1 MAKPFTQELEMLRRQ
16 LDMVSTEAQT
26 RADERDYF
34 RTLCSVV
41 CIDFASF
48 QFGLLQLRC
57 HLGKFL
63 VSCVPRESLRL
74 HQLPTI
80 QMTGRGGCF
89 DEEIVR
95 SSYKML
101 CPLFSTHYYQIHK
114 VSRVSSSQSFTNDFL
129 SVVLQRCHRCQVHV
143 NKSR

>member
-1 MAKPFTQELEMLRRQ
+1 MHTNVMVRDWKSLSWAMPADLRS
-16 LDMVSTEAQT
+16 LLMVSTEAQT

-34 RTLCSVV
+34 RTFRSVV

-63 VSCVPRESLRL
+63 VSCVLRESLRL

-89 DEEIVR
+89 DDQIVR

-101 CPLFSTHYYQIHK
+101 CPLLSDPYG
-114 VSRVSSSQSFTNDFL
+114 QS
-129 SVVLQRCHRCQVHV
+129 SVVMPSAREL
-143 NKSR
+143 SLDDT